1 MAGQIGGGDEDMIA
15 AINITPMVDVMLVLL
30 IIFMITASIVDPD
43 SIKIELPEAATGE
56 PTETTTL
63 GLTIDPEGNWYLNAT
78 PITEDALR
86 AFIRSE
92 KAQDKELQA
101 AVAADQSR
109 PYGDV
114 IELIDVIKQEGVLKF
129 ALNIDTVSLPANA
142 PPPTAP
148 SVPTE

>member
-1 MAGQIGGGDEDMIA
+1 MAGQIGGDDDEMIA
-15 AINITPMVDVMLVLL
+15 GINITPMVDVMLVLL

-78 PITEDALR
+78 PISEEDLR
-86 AFIRSE
+86 NFIRGE

-101 AVAADQSR
+101 AVAADKTR

-114 IELIDVIKQEGVLKF
+114 IHLIDVIKQEGVIKF
-129 ALNIDTVSLPANA
+129 ALNIDSVSLPPGA
-142 PPPTAP
+142 PAPATAP
-148 SVPTE
+148 AGE

>member
-1 MAGQIGGGDEDMIA
+1 MAGQIGGDDDEMIA
-15 AINITPMVDVMLVLL
+15 GINITPMVDVMLVLL

-63 GLTIDPEGNWYLNAT
+63 GLTIDPDGKWYLNAT
-78 PITEDALR
+78 PITEDDLR

-92 KAQDKELQA
+92 QAQDKELQA
-101 AVAADQSR
+101 AVAADRTR

-114 IELIDVIKQEGVLKF
+114 IQLIDVIKQEGVLKF
-129 ALNIDTVSLPANA
+129 ALNIDTVALPPSA
-142 PPPTAP
+142 PPR
-148 SVPTE
+148 PTE

>member
-1 MAGQIGGGDEDMIA
+1 MAGQIGGDDDEMIA
-15 AINITPMVDVMLVLL
+15 GINITPMVDVMLVLL

-56 PTETTTL
+56 ATETTTL
-63 GLTIDPEGNWYLNAT
+63 GLTIDPEGKWYLNAT
-78 PITEDALR
+78 PIEPDGLR

-101 AVAADQSR
+101 AVAADRSR

-114 IELIDVIKQEGVLKF
+114 IELIDLIKQEGVLKF
-129 ALNIDTVSLPANA
+129 ALNIDTVALPANA
-142 PPPTAP
+142 PPR
-148 SVPTE
+148 PTE